1 MSRKLYPVFLL
12 TALIAACG
20 GDKDGQGGLPPPV
33 VPVEP
38 PSEATVQPAFEYIGH
53 TSASEKIQ
61 VKARI
66 QAFLEE
72 RLFTEGQQVKSG
84 DPLFLL
90 EDDTYKAHVATA
102 TGRVSEARA
111 RLKDAQ
117 VQMHRFEEL
126 AEKGYVSNVDLD
138 NQRVALEA
146 ARTGLNTARSELEN
160 ARTNLGYTRIT
171 APIGG
176 RITQAFISE
185 GNFVGP
191 ESGPL
196 AEILKL
202 DPIYVYINIS
212 DKELA
217 RYRGPDANGQPKQW
231 LARIRFAD
239 GSPYQHEGKFDYIN
253 PNVDTSTGTIK
264 VRASFPNPDKSLLS
278 GQFVTLQVVSA
289 TSRHVLQLPQ
299 KAILYS
305 QDGAYV
311 YVVGK
316 DNIPEA
322 RPVVLGERSDAHVVI
337 TSGLTPQDLVITD
350 GIQKIQ
356 PGSPV
361 KPASMPVRKPDETTD

>member
-1 MSRKLYPVFLL
+1 MSRKLYSVFLL
-12 TALIAACG
+12 TALTTACG
-20 GDKDGQGGLPPPV
+20 GDKDGQGALPPPI
-33 VPVEP
+33 VPVEH
-38 PSEATVQPAFEYIGH
+38 PSEATLQSTFEYIGH
-53 TSASEKIQ
+53 TSASEKIE

-72 RLFTEGQQVKSG
+72 RLFTEGQQVESG
-84 DPLFLL
+84 DTLFLL
-90 EDDTYKAHVATA
+90 EDDTYKAHAATA

-117 VQMHRFEEL
+117 IQMHRFEEL

-146 ARTGLNTARSELEN
+146 ARTGLNTSLSELEN
-160 ARTNLGYTRIT
+160 ANTNLGYTRIT

-217 RYRGPDANGQPKQW
+217 RYKAPDADGKPRQW
-231 LARIRFAD
+231 IARIRFAD
-239 GSPYQHEGKFDYIN
+239 GSLYEHEGKFDYIN
-253 PNVDTSTGTIK
+253 PNVDTNTGTIK
-264 VRASFPNPDKSLLS
+264 VRANFPNPDKSLLS

-289 TSRHVLQLPQ
+289 TSRKVLQLPQ
-299 KAILYS
+299 KAILYN

-311 YVVGK
+311 YVVGEE
-316 DNIPEA
+316 NIPEA
-322 RPVVLGERSDAHVVI
+322 RPVVLGEQSDANVVI
-337 TSGLTPQDLVITD
+337 TNGLTLKDLVITD

-361 KPASMPVRKPDETTD
+361 KPASMHVRKPDESTD